1 MTTDNPI
8 TPTADQVQSLY
19 EWWQFANRSAARRFD
34 IYNTAK
40 ATHDAANDT
49 GRILDEA
56 IAARKA
62 ALDAYSVTRATHYRA
77 NIAAAEAII
86 ARDAANV
93 ANSTARNAYRDS
105 IAAGEAAREAHDEA
119 TR

>member
-1 MTTDNPI
+1 MNPTI
-8 TPTADQVQSLY
+8 AYNPTAAEVRGLY
-19 EWWQFANRSAARRFD
+19 ESWRASTRESAYRFD
-34 IYNTAK
+34 AYITAK
-40 ATHDAANDT
+40 ATAEAASDT
-49 GRILDEA
+49 RRILDEA
-56 IAARKA
+56 EAARGA
-62 ALDAYSVTRATHYRA
+62 ALHAYSVTGGTQYRA

-105 IAAGEAAREAHDEA
+105 IAAGEAARKAHEA

>member
-1 MTTDNPI
+1 MTTI
-8 TPTADQVQSLY
+8 PTAAEVEELRQAWCGASVDYASS
-19 EWWQFANRSAARRFD
+19 FHA
-34 IYNTAK
+34 YNTAK

-56 IAARKA
+56 EAARGA

-105 IAAGEAAREAHDEA
+105 IAAGEAARKAHVEA

>member
-1 MTTDNPI
+1 MTTDNSI
-8 TPTADQVQSLY
+8 PTAADVVELYVLWQSSSR
-19 EWWQFANRSAARRFD
+19 ESARRFD
-34 IYNTAK
+34 AYNTAK